1 MEDLSAFSA
10 RPRLAALLDHFAE
23 IADTRQGWK
32 GGRHCRALPQ
42 PARQGIAALREQ
54 ATAQQALIAQL
65 QERIAELERRLGLN
79 SGNSGKPPSSDTI
92 FETSIDHRPLY
103 AEWPDRFE
111 AGLQNYS
118 RLIGAGAAAAYLK
131 PLLNEIQPK
140 IGQLRRY
147 AAKCRASDPRAS
159 DHG

>member
-1 MEDLSAFSA
+1 MSEA
-10 RPRLAALLDHFAE
+10 AE
-23 IADTRQGWK
+23 IDSCGKAGA
-32 GGRHCRALPQ
+32 GGGDRASLE
-42 PARQGIAALREQ
+42 AIIAALREQ
-54 ATAQQALIAQL
+54 NTAQQALIAQL

-147 AAKCRASDPRAS
+147 A
-159 DHG
+159 